1 MISDNKS
8 MRAVVATLG
17 LLSSAFLT
25 AASAEEDT
33 ADFAA
38 PLHAEYERPGVD
50 WSKYDK
56 LIINDLDV
64 SRTKIVPP
72 PWKDQK
78 AFRWEVSEKNVAAL
92 QEEYHKSMEE
102 QISGDDGFE
111 IVTEPGDGVID
122 LTLEILSFM
131 PYADRDEKVL
141 TKGSGEMHINVMVRD
156 ARTGQL
162 LAIMEGPQEVG
173 NNYDENT
180 DFSRRTN
187 VKMLFDSWGA
197 RVRIAMDRDAHQH

>member
-8 MRAVVATLG
+8 MRAVVATLS
-17 LLSSAFLT
+17 LLSIAFLT
-25 AASAEEDT
+25 AASAEED
-33 ADFAA
+33 AAKFAA

-92 QEEYHKSMEE
+92 QKEYRKSMEE
-102 QISGDDGFE
+102 QVSGDDGYQ
-111 IVTEPGDGVID
+111 IVTEPGDGVLD
-122 LTLEILSFM
+122 LTFEILSFM

-197 RVRIAMDRDAHQH
+197 RVRIAMEKDAHQH

>member
-17 LLSSAFLT
+17 LLSIAFLT

-33 ADFAA
+33 AEFAA

-131 PYADRDEKVL
+131 PYADRGEKVL

-173 NNYDENT
+173 NDYDENT
-180 DFSRRTN
+180 DFSRQKN

-197 RVRIAMDRDAHQH
+197 RVRIAMDRDAQQH